1 MDKDFFETFYRKNF
15 KKMIN
20 RLQKM
25 GVPFDDAQDIAQN
38 IMLEIYTRYDENY
51 IKEHKFWTLVR
62 LRAIDYHRA
71 MQRKQNREGEE
82 DG

>member
-1 MDKDFFETFYRKNF
+1 
-15 KKMIN
+15 MIN

-71 MQRKQNREGEE
+71 MQRKQNRILYRSGESRKSAA
-82 DG
+82 DSLLRK